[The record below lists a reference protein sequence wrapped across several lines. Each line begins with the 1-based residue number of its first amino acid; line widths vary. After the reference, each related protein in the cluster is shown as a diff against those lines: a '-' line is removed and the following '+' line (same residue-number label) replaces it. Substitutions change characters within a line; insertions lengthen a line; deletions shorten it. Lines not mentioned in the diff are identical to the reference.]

1 MYQGVFAH
9 RGEFEVFKPRL
20 CVGLLVSVAFMLSGC
35 AATIPR
41 NGISNGQLAE
51 TAEIPGMPGVRFWAD
66 EVPRNPLAEIRRRT
80 AHMPP
85 IARDAKMQDGR
96 KVIDT
101 LALSGGGSDGAF
113 GAGVLAGWTKRGD
126 RPEFQVVTGVSAGAI
141 IAPFAYLGP
150 SEDEKL
156 HTIWTQYKQDEVV
169 TPEIFSGLLG
179 GPALA
184 STGPLQNLIAQYV
197 DRQFLDRIAAQYR
210 RGRVL
215 LVLTTNL
222 DAQRPVVWNMG
233 EIALNRSP
241 AATELFRKVIL
252 ASAAIPAAFPP
263 VKIEVEAGGR
273 DYDELHVDG
282 GTTREVF
289 VSPVEAPLKAFDSL
303 YPKPPIRRYFIIKN
317 GKATPEQEVVKPTTL
332 QIAGRSIST
341 LIKSQ
346 NSGEVY
352 HIYRVRTRRR
362 RRLQL
367 LGSPT
372 VVQVRDQRDL
382 RSKISVRT
390 ICGRRCRRPTREMA
404 QGASGTSASRSERQ
418 CDVQLRRSANAGRPE
433 DAPTGGRELRDRSR
447 QYRWRKNEGA
457 GGVSQRLQNH
467 QCRKRAPIRTSAA
480 ATNGA
485 ACGPS
490 SAKSDKAHR

>member
-1 MYQGVFAH
+1 
-9 RGEFEVFKPRL
+9 
-20 CVGLLVSVAFMLSGC
+20 
-35 AATIPR
+35 
-41 NGISNGQLAE
+41 
-51 TAEIPGMPGVRFWAD
+51 MPGVRFWAD

-169 TPEIFSGLLG
+169 TPEIFSGLFG

-282 GTTREVF
+282 GTTREALRKSCR
-289 VSPVEAPLKAFDSL
+289 SPAQSLRLLLSRAADPSLFHHQERQGDTRAGSRKADHAADRRAFDL
-303 YPKPPIRRYFIIKN
+303 DFDQKP
-317 GKATPEQEVVKPTTL
+317 EL
-332 QIAGRSIST
+332 GRGLPHLSS
-341 LIKSQ
+341 
-346 NSGEVY
+346 
-352 HIYRVRTRRR
+352 RTRRR

-418 CDVQLRRSANAGRPE
+418 RDVQLRRSANAGRPE
-433 DAPTGGRELRDRSR
+433 M
-447 QYRWRKNEGA
+447 
-457 GGVSQRLQNH
+457 LQ
-467 QCRKRAPIRTSAA
+467 PVAA
-480 ATNGA
+480 N
-485 ACGPS
+485 
-490 SAKSDKAHR
+490 